1 MWGSNETRNNKTIL
15 LTRNEIAMYF
25 ANTTHAIA
33 LQQDNSPTATCILDS
48 MKTRQSLWGTL
59 FVALF
64 PGHVG
69 RLGLKVHVA
78 RLRSATTPHSE
89 ALSHRGKSLGT
100 RLGLR
105 VMALQEKAKPTNSCY
120 PAVGDSNCTRDSSCL
135 TIHSIVCV
143 HSVRTKEVAFVYRA
157 IDN

>member
-1 MWGSNETRNNKTIL
+1 M
-15 LTRNEIAMYF
+15 
-25 ANTTHAIA
+25 
-33 LQQDNSPTATCILDS
+33 
-48 MKTRQSLWGTL
+48 
-59 FVALF
+59 F

-78 RLRSATTPHSE
+78 RLRSAMTPRSE

-120 PAVGDSNCTRDSSCL
+120 PAVGIAIVLEILHVSPFTQKFVCT
-135 TIHSIVCV
+135 V
-143 HSVRTKEVAFVYRA
+143 
-157 IDN
+157 

>member
-15 LTRNEIAMYF
+15 LTRNGIAMYF

-64 PGHVG
+64 PGHIS
-69 RLGLKVHVA
+69 RLGLNVHVA
-78 RLRSATTPHSE
+78 RLRSAMTPHSE

-135 TIHSIVCV
+135 TIHSKVCV